1 MIETA
6 SWDFNAFKVNNA
18 LKRVWRGTSPLVLQR
33 QASRDLS
40 LSGVGADMSE
50 IRSDNLLSHA
60 IKSRPGLDPH
70 CTLL

>member
-40 LSGVGADMSE
+40 LSGVGADMGVV
-50 IRSDNLLSHA
+50 R
-60 IKSRPGLDPH
+60 LDQIIF
-70 CTLL
+70 